1 MLENMAEAIT
11 MIFSLQT
18 LGAMTLG
25 LVIGTFF
32 GALPGLT
39 ATMAVALFTPITFFM
54 PPLIGITF
62 LLGLYKGGIYGGSI
76 SAILISTP
84 GTAASA
90 ATVADG
96 YSLAKQGKAGKALK
110 MALYASVFG
119 ETVGNLVLLFV
130 AGALASI
137 ALSFGPPEYAA
148 ILLFSFTIIASLSGN
163 SLSKGVYSAALGFFI
178 GIIGIDPQ
186 YGTMRFTFGSSNMAA
201 GISFVPALIGLFAMA
216 EIFNFATERASGK
229 KRAYEIAKEGD
240 ASRVTWK
247 EFKSCG
253 KAMSLASIIGTW
265 IGVLPGLGQ
274 PIACWLAYG
283 IAKNRSK
290 NPEMFGKGSLEG
302 VAAAEAGNNSVN
314 GPAMIPMLALGIP
327 GDSVTAI
334 LLGAFIAQGMRPG
347 PLLFE
352 TQGTMVYA
360 ILLIMLLGNIPFLI
374 SCYLLIPLF
383 SKIATIST
391 KFLVPG
397 ICAVSIVGAY
407 AVSNSIFDVGVM
419 LVFGLIGYFMKR
431 VDMPTAPMVIALI
444 LGQMTETAVIQTIT
458 LGRGSFY
465 IMLQRPIALGF
476 LIITAI
482 ILFRI
487 CYKEIKKIR
496 DARTLARK
504 ETIQ

>member
-1 MLENMAEAIT
+1 MFEHMADALT
-11 MIFSLQT
+11 MIFSWQT

-25 LVIGTFF
+25 LIIGTFF

-39 ATMAVALFTPITFFM
+39 ATMAVALFTPVTFFM

-96 YSLAKQGKAGKALK
+96 YTMAKQGKAGKALK
-110 MALYASVFG
+110 MALYASIFG

-130 AGALASI
+130 AGALASV

-163 SLSKGVYSAALGFFI
+163 SLSKGVFAAALGFFI
-178 GIIGIDPQ
+178 AIIGIDPQ
-186 YGTMRFTFGSSNMAA
+186 YGTLRFTFGSTNMTG

-216 EIFNFATERASGK
+216 EIFTFATERNSGVSKAYQIEK
-229 KRAYEIAKEGD
+229 KGD
-240 ASRVTWK
+240 NHRVTWQ
-247 EFKSCG
+247 EFKACG
-253 KAMSLASIIGTW
+253 TAMTLASIVGTW
-265 IGVLPGLGQ
+265 IGILPGLGQ

-290 NPEMFGKGSLEG
+290 NPELFGKGSLEG
-302 VAAAEAGNNSVN
+302 IAAAEAGNNSVN

-360 ILLIMLLGNIPFLI
+360 LLLIMLLGNIPFLL
-374 SCYLLIPLF
+374 SCYLMIPFF
-383 SKIATIST
+383 SKIATIQN
-391 KFLVPG
+391 KYLVPG

-407 AVSNSIFDVGVM
+407 AVNNSIFDVGVM
-419 LVFGLIGYFMKR
+419 LIFGLIGYFMKR
-431 VDMPTAPMVIALI
+431 LDIPSAPMVIALI

-458 LGRGSFY
+458 LGRGGFG
-465 IMLQRPIALGF
+465 IMLQRPIALAF

-482 ILFRI
+482 ILIRI
-487 CYKEIKKIR
+487 CYKEYQKYK
-496 DARTLARK
+496 AAKTLA
-504 ETIQ
+504 E